1 MSRKSFIIRFGGI
14 FALVFVLIGLIL
26 WLEPEQEG
34 ISRAQ
39 AAKAAALFQVS
50 REECIQYS

>member
-50 REECIQYS
+50 REECI